1 MRRVINDLHPS
12 VLETMGF
19 KSALENLL
27 SILSRDL
34 GIEGEFLDGDGQD
47 DYQINNFTKLQLYR
61 IVQEALN
68 NVGKH
73 SKASL
78 VEMKIEKVENY
89 LMISVSDNGR
99 GIDPKLIRKD
109 SHGLLNIRQRAQ
121 LIGALVEWK
130 KPVKFSSGTELSLKI
145 NMDETHG

>member
-1 MRRVINDLHPS
+1 
-12 VLETMGF
+12 
-19 KSALENLL
+19 
-27 SILSRDL
+27 
-34 GIEGEFLDGDGQD
+34 
-47 DYQINNFTKLQLYR
+47 LQLYR

-73 SKASL
+73 SKASV
-78 VEMKIEKVENY
+78 VELKIEKVDHH
-89 LMISVSDNGR
+89 LTIAVTDNGR

-121 LIGALVEWK
+121 LIGAQVEWK

-145 NMDETHG
+145 NMDENPVRKVDAT